1 MKNVSKNIFPYIYT
15 ILIGLLITGIFY
27 SLFLISASEITLA
40 LVWLIEGKYK
50 EKFKKLK
57 KQPYAMLWI
66 AMYLLLVIGMLYT
79 TNIKSGLNDLQVKL
93 PMLVLP
99 IIFAT
104 TYPTEF
110 IKNILINFTCF

>member
-50 EKFKKLK
+50 EKFK
-57 KQPYAMLWI
+57 
-66 AMYLLLVIGMLYT
+66 
-79 TNIKSGLNDLQVKL
+79 N
-93 PMLVLP
+93 
-99 IIFAT
+99 
-104 TYPTEF
+104 
-110 IKNILINFTCF
+110 